1 MNPDLGRPTLLYVR
15 RRRWLLRGAAAAEMV
30 SRMSTPQHEN
40 PDVAGLP
47 QTIQWDGDLPGVC
60 TLVDQTLLP
69 GAVEFLNR
77 TDPADL
83 IADIKRLA
91 VRGAPAIGVAGAYA
105 VVLAAQTQLKG
116 SGEEVRAAVREWA
129 PAIADARPTA
139 VNLGWA
145 VKQMTALAER
155 DTHDAG
161 AGTCQALLKLARS
174 IHESDRATC
183 RAIGRNGAALVP
195 AGGQVVTHCNAGAL
209 ATGGQGTALS
219 VLFEAHKNGTEFAVL
234 ADETRPLL
242 QGARITAFELAC
254 AGIPVRVCCDGASA
268 SAMRTGQ
275 VQMVVVGADR
285 IAANGDAA
293 NKIGTYP
300 LACAAQAAGIPFYV
314 AAPLSTFD
322 LSLASGDLIP
332 IEQRA
337 REEVATNG
345 RGGMPEGVEAWNPA
359 FDVTPAHL
367 ITGLITERGVIEAPD
382 TAKVAAHCA

>member
-1 MNPDLGRPTLLYVR
+1 MAGCGG
-15 RRRWLLRGAAAAEMV
+15 LLRDRAPAEMV
-30 SRMSTPQHEN
+30 SRMSFPVTTVPNEN

-47 QTIQWDGDLPGVC
+47 LTIGWTGGLPGHC

-69 GAVEFLNR
+69 GAVTFLKR
-77 TDPADL
+77 TDAGDL
-83 IADIKRLA
+83 VADIKRLA

-105 VVLAAQTQLKG
+105 IVLAAQAGLKG
-116 SGEEVRAAVREWA
+116 SVADVHGAVQEWA
-129 PAIADARPTA
+129 PRIADARPTA

-145 VKQMTALAER
+145 VTQMLQWMAQDDSATGEQACER
-155 DTHDAG
+155 
-161 AGTCQALLKLARS
+161 LLDKAIE
-174 IHESDRATC
+174 IHASDMETC

-219 VLFEAHKNGTEFAVL
+219 VLFEAHKLGTEFSVL

-268 SAMRTGQ
+268 SAMRTGEAH
-275 VQMVVVGADR
+275 MVVVGADR

-322 LSLASGDLIP
+322 LELASGDLIP

-337 REEVATNG
+337 RDEIATNG
-345 RGGMPEGVEAWNPA
+345 RGGIPDGVDTWNPA

-367 ITGLITERGVIEAPD
+367 IAGIITERGVIESP
-382 TAKVAAHCA
+382 TTERVAAHCAPSNA

>member
-1 MNPDLGRPTLLYVR
+1 MR

-30 SRMSTPQHEN
+30 SRMSFPETNAPNEN
-40 PDVAGLP
+40 PDVPGLP
-47 QTIQWDGDLPGVC
+47 LTIGWTGELPGVC

-69 GAVEFLNR
+69 GATEFLQR
-77 TDPADL
+77 TDVADL

-105 VVLAAQTQLKG
+105 VVLAAQTRLK
-116 SGEEVRAAVREWA
+116 SSAAEVRAAVREWA

-145 VKQMTALAER
+145 VNRMLDHMAE
-155 DTHDAG
+155 DAG
-161 AGTCQALLKLARS
+161 ETGEQACRRLLDEAIAIHRS
-174 IHESDRATC
+174 DMETC

-219 VLFEAHKNGTEFAVL
+219 VLFEAHKNGTEFSVL

-275 VQMVVVGADR
+275 AQMVVVGADR

-300 LACAAQAAGIPFYV
+300 LACAARAAGIPFYV

-359 FDVTPAHL
+359 FDVTPAEL
-367 ITGLITERGVIEAPD
+367 ITGIITERGVIESPD